1 MDTMQVLISFEEE
14 YRSYMEIIAAAIQQA
29 RAGDEVVVTELATLE
44 EEIERTDPDLVI
56 SSPPLPANPVAE
68 RAAWVELSLD
78 PAKPSRFRVGERRWE
93 STNPTL
99 AEILSVV
106 DQTKGLG

>member
-1 MDTMQVLISFEEE
+1 MVQVLISFEEE
-14 YRSYMEIIAAAIQQA
+14 YRSYMEVIAAAIRQA
-29 RAGDEVVVTELATLE
+29 RAGDEVVVSQLATLE

-56 SSPPLPANPVAE
+56 SSPPIPANLVAE

-78 PAKPSRFRVGERRWE
+78 PAKPSRFRVGGRAWE

-99 AEILSVV
+99 AEILTVV

>member
-1 MDTMQVLISFEEE
+1 MMQVLISFEEE
-14 YRSYMEIIAAAIQQA
+14 YRIYMEIIAAAIRQA
-29 RAGDEVVVTELATLE
+29 RPGDEVVVTQRATLE

-56 SSPPLPANPVAE
+56 SSPPIPANPVGQ

-78 PAKPSRFRVGERRWE
+78 PAKPSRFRVGERTWE

-106 DQTKGLG
+106 DQTRGAG

>member
-1 MDTMQVLISFEEE
+1 MMQVLISFEEE

-56 SSPPLPANPVAE
+56 SSPPIPANPVGK

-78 PAKPSRFRVGERRWE
+78 PAKPSRFRVGERCWE
-93 STNPTL
+93 FTNPSH

-106 DQTKGLG
+106 DQTRDAE